1 VVTACSQR
9 ERVGFPVPGL
19 AAAGLAALDSA
30 AADWRVATASV
41 VTTVWPHGSST
52 VR

>member
-19 AAAGLAALDSA
+19 VAVDFA
-30 AADWRVATASV
+30 AADWRVATASAA
-41 VTTVWPHGSST
+41 VTI
-52 VR
+52 